1 MTGLTLGRVVPP
13 EGITIAGQYIP
24 GGFVVGT
31 NLWLVQRDTSVY
43 GNDPDVFRPE
53 RWLEEDTRDMHRLFF
68 AFGGGSRLCIGK
80 NISWMEM

>member
-13 EGITIAGQYIP
+13 EGMTIAGQFIP

-31 NLWLVQRDTSVY
+31 SPWLVQRNASVY
-43 GNDPDVFRPE
+43 GSDPHVFRPE
-53 RWLEEDTRDMHRLFF
+53 RWLGGATGDMHRLFF